1 MQAARASSG
10 ARSRRACSTRAK
22 PSSSATWTRAR
33 ATSASA
39 AATSSAS
46 PSAWPLNVRRVH
58 SHSLSR
64 ASLLFSSYSSFLLL
78 LLLLLFPLPLLFST
92 TNDNATRQPLLSSC
106 FHVLLISESVGYI
119 TRVVSVRRIEQL
131 TRKHKY
137 SVLCAQPAPA
147 VFLNLCSRVDCE
159 LSEFDGMTFG
169 GGEEMMR

>member
-1 MQAARASSG
+1 MDKGSRNQCQRCRYLKCIAVGMAPERTSRALSFPLTCFASLLLLLILSAAA
-10 ARSRRACSTRAK
+10 AAAV
-22 PSSSATWTRAR
+22 SSSATICA
-33 ATSASA
+33 
-39 AATSSAS
+39 
-46 PSAWPLNVRRVH
+46 N
-58 SHSLSR
+58 
-64 ASLLFSSYSSFLLL
+64 
-78 LLLLLFPLPLLFST
+78 ST